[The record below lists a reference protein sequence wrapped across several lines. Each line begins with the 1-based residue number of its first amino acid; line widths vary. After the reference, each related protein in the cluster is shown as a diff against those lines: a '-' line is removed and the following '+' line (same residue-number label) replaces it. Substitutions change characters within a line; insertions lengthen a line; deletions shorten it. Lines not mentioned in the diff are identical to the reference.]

1 MADTH
6 KQASANQPEAPVQL
20 EAGTYEIIRNRL
32 SQQADDLRHRLD
44 QLNSARKQV
53 FGAVES
59 QLIANDRINTA
70 NYCVARDII
79 SLGQWCLFG
88 YNVHIGLRAGI
99 KLEDV
104 FSLYHFQENTFKEG
118 ELSPIRQE
126 KFELDFQ
133 NLYRYYKEAFF
144 SRFVRQG
151 TYFYMVFQVSANP
164 ADIKAFKWLIKE
176 EELVYIDARSEHEI
190 RKPEQHEFRWMR
202 AGREDQR
209 QGRHPHMSIM
219 DRVFVETVGGD
230 LTIKVEDNTND
241 GKGIYEEGVE
251 YPDQSLDDA
260 EYLYA
265 DLGNLI
271 ALKIRPYQED
281 FRYFVFNERLQEV
294 QRIDALE
301 DSGVL
306 LPDNQGL
313 IFANGYYLQTG
324 EFKIFDVPLQKKHF
338 EKRIISPN
346 GEDYLFVFQNDSKG
360 TYLLHQYNLIEQKV
374 ETPIHCHG
382 FALFP
387 DGELSYFKTEDE
399 PSKHHV
405 VQIWQTPFLQ
415 GKPLPS
421 AHKDSFLYKI
431 GNKDIVKAMAECHEV
446 LTLSAKDDSY
456 TGLYDDLVKLCTN
469 ITDSYYWI
477 DKDESFHLELPLL
490 EIKATATAAIEE
502 YDKKISIQRATTN
515 QIATVEKEAK
525 ELFKEVDRQSF
536 DQIDAFVQALAELR
550 KLRGA
555 VISLKDLRYT
565 NLALINELEV
575 EAVEKS
581 ERLSQACVEFLL
593 DEKALAPYQAKI
605 EEKQALLGEVKTA
618 READELAEEVT
629 QIGDELQLLI
639 DIVSNLKIEDA
650 THTTAI
656 VDNIS
661 QIFAHLNQV
670 KSGLKR
676 HKKDL
681 AGTEAKAE
689 FNAQIRLLDQGII
702 NFLELSETPQQCD
715 TYLTKLM
722 IQLEE
727 LESKFVEYDD
737 FIEKLTDKR
746 EEIYNAFEGRKKSL
760 LEALNN
766 RTTAL
771 QQAANRILG
780 GIQQRS
786 QSFEEVDAING
797 FFAADL
803 MVDKVRDIINQ
814 LRSLQDTNKA
824 DALQTRLK
832 SLQEEAIRSLR
843 DQQDLFVKGENVIQ
857 LGKHQFSVNVQP
869 LDLTIVQKDNQL
881 YYHLTGTSFYELVDD
896 ESIMDMESVWSQHL
910 PSENKMVYRSEY
922 LAFCLWEE
930 YGPKA
935 LAGQNL
941 LELAQKE
948 AGQRYEEGYIKGIH
962 AEDAAQILEALLQIH
977 QQVGVMAYTPKERVL
992 ARFIWEKCL
1001 GEEQRQLLIQQIQS
1015 ASLIRTVFPD
1025 SDSFEELKDSLA
1037 EILSQ
1042 ALATQA

>member
-6 KQASANQPEAPVQL
+6 KQASANQQEAPVQL

-32 SQQADDLRHRLD
+32 SQQADDLRRRLD
-44 QLNSARKQV
+44 QLNTARKQV

-151 TYFYMVFQVSANP
+151 TYFYMIFQVSANP
-164 ADIKAFKWLIKE
+164 ADIKAFKWLIKD

-190 RKPEQHEFRWMR
+190 RKPEQHEFRWVR

-241 GKGIYEEGVE
+241 GKGIYEEEVA

-346 GEDYLFVFQNDSKG
+346 GEDHLFVFQNDSKG

-456 TGLYDDLVKLCTN
+456 TGLYDDLVKICTN

-515 QIATVEKEAK
+515 QIATVEKEAR

-565 NLALINELEV
+565 NLELINELEV

-661 QIFAHLNQV
+661 QIFARLNQV

-727 LESKFVEYDD
+727 LESKFVEYDT

-771 QQAANRILG
+771 QQAADRILG

-803 MVDKVRDIINQ
+803 MVDKVRDIIKQ

-843 DQQDLFVKGENVIQ
+843 DQQDLFVKGENVIKF
-857 LGKHQFSVNVQP
+857 GKHQFSVNVQP

-881 YYHLTGTSFYELVDD
+881 YYHLTGTNFYELVDD
-896 ESIMDMESVWSQHL
+896 ESIVEMESVWSQHL
-910 PSENKMVYRSEY
+910 PSENKRVYRSEY
-922 LAFCLWEE
+922 LAYCLWEE

-935 LAGQNL
+935 LAGQDL

-1001 GEEQRQLLIQQIQS
+1001 SEEQRQLLIQQIQS
-1015 ASLIRTVFPD
+1015 ASLIRQVFPD
-1025 SDSFEELKDSLA
+1025 SDSFEELKHSLA

-1042 ALATQA
+1042 ALAAQA

>member
-6 KQASANQPEAPVQL
+6 KQASANQPAATVQL

-32 SQQADDLRHRLD
+32 SQQADDLRQRLD
-44 QLNSARKQV
+44 QLNAARKQV

-118 ELSPIRQE
+118 ELTPIRQE

-164 ADIKAFKWLIKE
+164 QDIKAFKRLIRD

-190 RKPEQHEFRWMR
+190 RKPEQHEFRWVR

-241 GKGIYEEGVE
+241 GKGIYEEEVA

-456 TGLYDDLVKLCTN
+456 TGLYDDLVKICTN

-477 DKDESFHLELPLL
+477 DKDESFHLEEPLL

-515 QIATVEKEAK
+515 QIAAVEKEAK
-525 ELFKEVDRQSF
+525 DIFKEVDRQSF
-536 DQIDAFVQALAELR
+536 DQIDAFVQALADLR

-555 VISLKDLRYT
+555 IISLKDLRYT
-565 NLALINELEV
+565 NLELINELEV

-581 ERLSQACVEFLL
+581 ERLSEACVEFLL

-605 EEKQALLGEVKTA
+605 EEKQALMGEIKTA
-618 READELAEEVT
+618 READDLGEEVT

-661 QIFAHLNQV
+661 QIFARLNQV
-670 KSGLKR
+670 KAGLKR

-727 LESKFVEYDD
+727 LESKFVEYDT
-737 FIEKLTDKR
+737 FTEKLTDKR

-771 QQAANRILG
+771 QQAADRILG

-803 MVDKVRDIINQ
+803 MVDKVRDIIKQ

-824 DALQTRLK
+824 DAVQTRLK

-843 DQQDLFVKGENVIQ
+843 DQQDLFVKGENIIKF
-857 LGKHQFSVNVQP
+857 GKHQFSVNVQP
-869 LDLTIVQKDNQL
+869 LDLTIVQKENQL
-881 YYHLTGTSFYELVDD
+881 YYHLTGTNFYEVVDD
-896 ESIMDMESVWSQHL
+896 ASILEMESVWSQHL
-910 PSENKMVYRSEY
+910 PSENKQVYRAEY
-922 LAFCLWEE
+922 LAYCLWED
-930 YGPKA
+930 YGPKV
-935 LAGQNL
+935 LASQNL

-1001 GEEQRQLLIQQIQS
+1001 GDEQRQLLLQQIQS
-1015 ASLIRTVFPD
+1015 ASLIREVFPD
-1025 SDSFEELKDSLA
+1025 SDSFEELKQSISEVLT
-1037 EILSQ
+1037 Q
-1042 ALATQA
+1042 ALSDQS

>member
-1 MADTH
+1 MADTQN
-6 KQASANQPEAPVQL
+6 QASANQPEAPVQL

-32 SQQADDLRHRLD
+32 SQQANDLRQRLD
-44 QLNSARKQV
+44 QLNTARKQV

-104 FSLYHFQENTFKEG
+104 FSLYHFQENSFKEG
-118 ELSPIRQE
+118 DLAPIRQE
-126 KFELDFQ
+126 KFEVDFQ

-164 ADIKAFKWLIKE
+164 ADIKAFKWLIKDE
-176 EELVYIDARSEHEI
+176 GLVYIDARSEHEI
-190 RKPEQHEFRWMR
+190 RKPQQHEFRWVR

-230 LTIKVEDNTND
+230 LTIKVEDNTNN
-241 GKGIYEEGVE
+241 GKGIYEEEVA

-281 FRYFVFNERLQEV
+281 FRYFLFNERLQEV

-338 EKRIISPN
+338 EKRTISPN
-346 GEDYLFVFQNDSKG
+346 GEDYLFVFQNDAKG
-360 TYLLHQYNLIEQKV
+360 TYLLHQYNLIEQRV

-382 FALFP
+382 YALFP
-387 DGELSYFKTEDE
+387 DGELAYFKTEDE

-405 VQIWQTPFLQ
+405 IQIWQTPFLQ
-415 GKPLPS
+415 DKPLPS

-446 LTLSAKDDSY
+446 LTLSAKDDTY
-456 TGLYDDLVKLCTN
+456 AGLYDDLVKICTN

-477 DKDESFHLELPLL
+477 NKDESFHLELPLL

-502 YDKKISIQRATTN
+502 YDKKVSIQRATKA
-515 QIATVEKEAK
+515 QIASVEQEAK
-525 ELFKEVDRQSF
+525 QLFKEVERAAF
-536 DQIDAFVQALAELR
+536 DQIDAFVQTLAELR

-555 VISLKDLRYT
+555 IISLKDLRYT
-565 NLALINELEV
+565 DMELIQTLEL
-575 EAVEKS
+575 EAVEKNEALS
-581 ERLSQACVEFLL
+581 EACVAFLL
-593 DEKALAPYQAKI
+593 DEKALAPYQSKI

-618 READELAEEVT
+618 READELGEEVS

-650 THTTAI
+650 TQTTAI

-661 QIFAHLNQV
+661 QIFARLNQV
-670 KSGLKR
+670 KAGLRR

-689 FNAQIRLLDQGII
+689 FSAQIRLLDQGII

-715 TYLTKLM
+715 SYLTKLM

-727 LESKFVEYDD
+727 LESKFVEYDT

-771 QQAANRILG
+771 QQAADRILG

-786 QSFEEVDAING
+786 QNFEEVDAING

-803 MVDKVRDIINQ
+803 MVDKVRDIIKQ
-814 LRSLQDTNKA
+814 LRNLEDTNKA

-843 DQQDLFVKGENVIQ
+843 DHQDLFVKGENIIQ

-869 LDLTIVQKDNQL
+869 LDLTIVQKEDKL
-881 YYHLTGTSFYELVDD
+881 FYHLTGTGFYEVVDD
-896 ESIMDMESVWSQHL
+896 ESILAMESVWSQHL
-910 PSENKMVYRSEY
+910 PSESKEVYRSEY
-922 LAFCLWEE
+922 LAYCLWED
-930 YGPKA
+930 YGPKT
-935 LAGQNL
+935 LATLDL

-962 AEDAAQILEALLQIH
+962 AEDAAQIIQALLAIH

-1001 GEEQRQLLIQQIQS
+1001 AEEQRQLLLQQIQS
-1015 ASLIRTVFPD
+1015 ASLIREVFPD
-1025 SDSFEELKDSLA
+1025 SDTFDELKQTIA
-1037 EILSQ
+1037 ETLSQ
-1042 ALATQA
+1042 ALSDQS

>member
-1 MADTH
+1 M
-6 KQASANQPEAPVQL
+6 
-20 EAGTYEIIRNRL
+20 
-32 SQQADDLRHRLD
+32 
-44 QLNSARKQV
+44 
-53 FGAVES
+53 
-59 QLIANDRINTA
+59 
-70 NYCVARDII
+70 
-79 SLGQWCLFG
+79 
-88 YNVHIGLRAGI
+88 
-99 KLEDV
+99 
-104 FSLYHFQENTFKEG
+104 
-118 ELSPIRQE
+118 
-126 KFELDFQ
+126 
-133 NLYRYYKEAFF
+133 
-144 SRFVRQG
+144 
-151 TYFYMVFQVSANP
+151 
-164 ADIKAFKWLIKE
+164 
-176 EELVYIDARSEHEI
+176 
-190 RKPEQHEFRWMR
+190 
-202 AGREDQR
+202 
-209 QGRHPHMSIM
+209 
-219 DRVFVETVGGD
+219 
-230 LTIKVEDNTND
+230 
-241 GKGIYEEGVE
+241 
-251 YPDQSLDDA
+251 
-260 EYLYA
+260 
-265 DLGNLI
+265 
-271 ALKIRPYQED
+271 
-281 FRYFVFNERLQEV
+281 
-294 QRIDALE
+294 
-301 DSGVL
+301 
-306 LPDNQGL
+306 
-313 IFANGYYLQTG
+313 
-324 EFKIFDVPLQKKHF
+324 
-338 EKRIISPN
+338 
-346 GEDYLFVFQNDSKG
+346 
-360 TYLLHQYNLIEQKV
+360 
-374 ETPIHCHG
+374 
-382 FALFP
+382 
-387 DGELSYFKTEDE
+387 SYFKTEDE

>member
-1 MADTH
+1 MADTQNTGKA
-6 KQASANQPEAPVQL
+6 KQPAANVQL

-32 SQQADDLRHRLD
+32 TQQADDLRQRLD
-44 QLNSARKQV
+44 KLNAARKEV

-59 QLIANDRINTA
+59 RLIANDRINTA

-104 FSLYHFQENTFKEG
+104 FSLYHFQDNTFKEG
-118 ELSPIRQE
+118 ELTPIQQE
-126 KFELDFQ
+126 KFETDFH

-144 SRFVRQG
+144 ARFVQQG

-164 ADIKAFKWLIKE
+164 ADIKAFKWLVKDQ
-176 EELVYIDARSEHEI
+176 ELFYIDARSEHEI
-190 RKPEQHEFRWMR
+190 RKPEQHEFRWVR
-202 AGREDQR
+202 AGRDDQR

-241 GKGIYEEGVE
+241 GKGIYREEVAF
-251 YPDQSLDDA
+251 PDQSLDDA

-281 FRYFVFNERLQEV
+281 FRYFLFNERLQEV

-338 EKRIISPN
+338 EKRTMSPN
-346 GEDYLFVFQNDSKG
+346 GEDYLFVFQNDAKG
-360 TYLLHQYNLIEQKV
+360 TYLLHQYNIIEQKV
-374 ETPIHCHG
+374 DTPIHCNG

-387 DGELSYFKTEDE
+387 DGELTYFKTEEE
-399 PSKHHV
+399 PSKHHIV
-405 VQIWQTPFLQ
+405 KIWQTPFLQ

-421 AHKDSFLYKI
+421 EHQDSFLYKV

-446 LTLSAKDDSY
+446 LTLCAKDDSY
-456 TGLYDDLVKLCTN
+456 SDLYDDLVKLCTN

-477 DKDESFHLELPLL
+477 NKAESFHLEEPLF

-502 YDKKISIQRATTN
+502 YDKKLSIQRATTA
-515 QIATVEKEAK
+515 QIAAVEQEARQ
-525 ELFKEVDRQSF
+525 LFKEVERQSF
-536 DQIDAFVQALAELR
+536 DQIDAYVQTLAELR

-565 NLALINELEV
+565 NLELINELEV

-581 ERLSQACVEFLL
+581 TQLSEACVAFLL

-605 EEKQALLGEVKTA
+605 EEKQAVLGEVKTA
-618 READELAEEVT
+618 KEADELSAEVD
-629 QIGDELQLLI
+629 QIGAELQLLI
-639 DIVSNLKIEDA
+639 DIVSNLKIDDA

-656 VDNIS
+656 IDNVS
-661 QIFAHLNQV
+661 QIFAQLNQV
-670 KSGLKR
+670 KASLRR

-702 NFLELSETPQQCD
+702 NYLELSETPQQCD
-715 TYLTKLM
+715 NYLTKLM

-727 LESKFVEYDD
+727 LESKFVEYET

-771 QQAANRILG
+771 QQAAERILG

-786 QSFEEVDAING
+786 QTFEESDEING

-814 LRSLQDTNKA
+814 LRSLDDTNKA

-843 DQQDLFVKGENVIQ
+843 DHQDLFVKGENIIQ
-857 LGKHQFSVNVQP
+857 LGKHQFSVNIQP
-869 LDLTIVQKDNQL
+869 LDLTIVQKGDKL
-881 YYHLTGTSFYELVDD
+881 FYHLTGTGFYEEVDD
-896 ESIMDMESVWSQHL
+896 ASIQKMEAVWSQHL
-910 PSENKMVYRSEY
+910 PSENRSVYRAEY
-922 LAFCLWEE
+922 LAYCLWED
-930 YGPKA
+930 YGPTT
-935 LAGQNL
+935 LTGMDL
-941 LELAQKE
+941 LDLAQKE
-948 AGQRYEEGYIKGIH
+948 AAKRYEEGYIKGIH
-962 AEDAAQILEALLQIH
+962 AEDAAQILQALLEIH
-977 QQVGVMAYTPKERVL
+977 QSVGVMAYTPHERVL

-1001 GEEQRQLLIQQIQS
+1001 AEEQRQLLLQQIQS
-1015 ASLIRTVFPD
+1015 ASLIREVFPD
-1025 SDSFEELKDSLA
+1025 SESFDELRETIAATLQA
-1037 EILSQ
+1037 ALS
-1042 ALATQA
+1042 

>member
-6 KQASANQPEAPVQL
+6 KQASANQPDAPVQL

-44 QLNSARKQV
+44 QLNAARKQV

-59 QLIANDRINTA
+59 QLIANDRINTS

-164 ADIKAFKWLIKE
+164 ADIKAFKWLIKDG
-176 EELVYIDARSEHEI
+176 ELVYIDARSEHEI
-190 RKPEQHEFRWMR
+190 RKPEQHEFRWKR

-241 GKGIYEEGVE
+241 GKGIYEEEVA

-456 TGLYDDLVKLCTN
+456 TGLYDDLVKICTN
-469 ITDSYYWI
+469 ITDGYYWI
-477 DKDESFHLELPLL
+477 DKDESFHLEEPLL

-525 ELFKEVDRQSF
+525 ALFKEVDRQSF

-565 NLALINELEV
+565 NLELINELEV

-661 QIFAHLNQV
+661 QIFARLNQV

-715 TYLTKLM
+715 NYLTKLM

-727 LESKFVEYDD
+727 LESKFVEYDA

-771 QQAANRILG
+771 QQAADRILG

-814 LRSLQDTNKA
+814 LRSLQDSNKA

-843 DQQDLFVKGENVIQ
+843 DQQDLFIKGENIIQ

-896 ESIMDMESVWSQHL
+896 ESIMEMESVWSQHL
-910 PSENKMVYRSEY
+910 PSENKNVYRSEY
-922 LAFCLWEE
+922 LAYCLWEE

-935 LAGQNL
+935 LAGQDL

-977 QQVGVMAYTPKERVL
+977 SQVGVMAYTPKERVL

-1001 GEEQRQLLIQQIQS
+1001 GEEQRQLLIQQIRS
-1015 ASLIRTVFPD
+1015 ASLIREVFPD
-1025 SDSFEELKDSLA
+1025 SDSFEELKDALV
-1037 EILSQ
+1037 EILSE
-1042 ALATQA
+1042 ALAVQT

>member
-1 MADTH
+1 MADTQSSATGH
-6 KQASANQPEAPVQL
+6 KRDSGVQL

-32 SQQADDLRHRLD
+32 EQQAADLRQRLD
-44 QLNSARKQV
+44 KLNAARKTV

-70 NYCVARDII
+70 NYCVARDVI
-79 SLGQWCLFG
+79 SLGQSCLFG

-99 KLEDV
+99 KLADV
-104 FSLYHFQENTFKEG
+104 FSLYNFENNTFKEG
-118 ELSPIRQE
+118 ELTLIQQE

-144 SRFVRQG
+144 ARFARQG
-151 TYFYMVFQVSANP
+151 TYLYMIFQVSGNP
-164 ADIKAFKWLIKE
+164 LDIKAFKWLIRD
-176 EELVYIDARSEHEI
+176 EELIYIDARSEHEV
-190 RKPEQHEFRWMR
+190 RKPVQHEFRWVR
-202 AGREDQR
+202 AGREEQR
-209 QGRHPHMSIM
+209 QGRHPHISIM

-230 LTIKVEDNTND
+230 LTIKIEDNTND
-241 GKGIYEEGVE
+241 GKGIYREEVE

-281 FRYFVFNERLQEV
+281 FRYFIFNERLQEV

-313 IFANGYYLQTG
+313 IFANGFYLQTG
-324 EFKIFDVPLQKKHF
+324 EFKLFDVPLQKKHF

-346 GEDYLFVFQNDSKG
+346 GEDYLFVFHNDEKG
-360 TYLLHQYNLIEQKV
+360 TYLLHQYNVIEKRV
-374 ETPIHCHG
+374 ETPIHCNG

-387 DGELSYFKTEDE
+387 DGELSYFKTENE

-405 VQIWQTPFLQ
+405 IQIWQTPFLL
-415 GKPLPS
+415 GKPIPS
-421 AHKDSFLYKI
+421 EHKDSFLYKI
-431 GNKDIVKAMAECHEV
+431 GNKDIVKAMAECHEILN
-446 LTLSAKDDSY
+446 LTAKDDTYS
-456 TGLYDDLVKLCTN
+456 GLYDDLVKISNN
-469 ITDSYYWI
+469 IIDSYYWI
-477 DKDESFHLELPLL
+477 DKEDSFHLEKPLL
-490 EIKATATAAIEE
+490 DIKATAAAAIEE
-502 YDKKISIQRATTN
+502 YDKKVSIQRATKE
-515 QIATVEKEAK
+515 QISSVQTEAQK
-525 ELFKEVDRQSF
+525 LFKTVDMQSF
-536 DQIDAFVQALAELR
+536 DQIEDFVQSLSSLR

-565 NLALINELEV
+565 NLELINTLEV
-575 EAVEKS
+575 EAVEKTEKLS
-581 ERLSQACVEFLL
+581 ESCIEFLL

-618 READELAEEVT
+618 KEADELGETVN
-629 QIGDELQLLI
+629 QIGDDLQLLI

-650 THTTAI
+650 TQTTTI

-661 QIFAHLNQV
+661 QIFARLNQV
-670 KSGLKR
+670 KAGLR
-676 HKKDL
+676 RQRKDL

-689 FNAQIRLLDQGII
+689 FSAQIRLLDQGII

-715 TYLTKLM
+715 NYLTKLM
-722 IQLEE
+722 VQLEE
-727 LESKFVEYDD
+727 LESKFAEYDA
-737 FIEKLTDKR
+737 FTEKLTDKR

-771 QQAANRILG
+771 QQAAERILN
-780 GIQQRS
+780 GIRQRS
-786 QSFEEVDAING
+786 QTFEEVDAING

-803 MVDKVRDIINQ
+803 MVDKVRDIITQ
-814 LRSLQDTNKA
+814 LRKLEDTNKA
-824 DALQTRLK
+824 DTIQTQLK

-843 DQQDLFVKGENVIQ
+843 DQQDLFVKGQNVIK

-869 LDLTIVQKDNQL
+869 LDLTIVQKEDLL
-881 YYHLTGTSFYELVDD
+881 YYHLTGTGFYEVVDD
-896 ESIMDMESVWSQHL
+896 ASIQEMETVWSQHL
-910 PSENKMVYRSEY
+910 PSENKTVYRAEY
-922 LAFCLWEE
+922 LAFSIWEQ

-935 LAGQNL
+935 LAEGNV
-941 LELAQKE
+941 LEIAQTE
-948 AGQRYEEGYIKGIH
+948 ASQRYEEGYIKGLH
-962 AEDAAQILEALLQIH
+962 AEDAAQILEALLSMQSQI
-977 QQVGVMAYTPKERVL
+977 GALAYTPEERVL

-1001 GEEQRQLLIQQIQS
+1001 AEDKRLLLHQQIKS
-1015 ASLIRTVFPD
+1015 AGMIREVFPEGHA
-1025 SDSFEELKDSLA
+1025 FEEVKEA
-1037 EILSQ
+1037 IRNAFE
-1042 ALATQA
+1042 ATLQP